1 MNFTEKMFE
10 ENENEE
16 ILWSVFKINKE
27 ILKTKDRENIKLIK

>member
-27 ILKTKDRENIKLIK
+27 ILKTEDRENIKLIK